1 MKVDHDKTTATT
13 EVVSSHPGETRQ
25 WSQKWRRNTAR
36 AGKKPERTEKMTC
49 KPMEQDE
56 NDQYYKKSPRR
67 SWVTNQMGNPDLN
80 EGSNACLDFF
90 GRLKMVRNGCYK
102 FKTSHL
108 CGIFIVVPFFGFD

>member
-67 SWVTNQMGNPDLN
+67 SWVTNQMGNPDYM
-80 EGSNACLDFF
+80 SQ
-90 GRLKMVRNGCYK
+90 RRN
-102 FKTSHL
+102 TRE
-108 CGIFIVVPFFGFD
+108 